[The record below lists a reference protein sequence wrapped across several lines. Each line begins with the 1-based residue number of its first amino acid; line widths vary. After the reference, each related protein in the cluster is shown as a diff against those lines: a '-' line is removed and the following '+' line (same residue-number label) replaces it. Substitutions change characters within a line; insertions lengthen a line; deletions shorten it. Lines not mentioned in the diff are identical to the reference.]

1 MNEKLY
7 KKLGVT
13 GAGNITIGIIAI
25 VTGIV
30 SGVLLIVSGAG
41 LLKKR
46 SEIIF

>member
-7 KKLGVT
+7 KTMGVC
-13 GAGNITIGIIAI
+13 GAGNLTIGIIAI

-30 SGVLLIVSGAG
+30 SGVILIISGAR

-46 SEIIF
+46 SEIMF

>member
-7 KKLGVT
+7 KMMGVS
-13 GAGNITIGIIAI
+13 GAGNITIGIVSI

-30 SGVLLIVSGAG
+30 GGVLLIITGAG

-46 SEIIF
+46 SEIMF

>member
-7 KKLGVT
+7 KTMGVS
-13 GAGNITIGIIAI
+13 GAGNITIGIIAV
-25 VTGIV
+25 VTGVV
-30 SGVLLIVSGAG
+30 SGVLLIITGAR

>member
-7 KKLGVT
+7 KTMGVS

-30 SGVLLIVSGAG
+30 SGVLLIISGAR

-46 SEIIF
+46 SEIMF

>member
-7 KKLGVT
+7 KTMGVC
-13 GAGNITIGIIAI
+13 GAGNLTIGIISIAI
-25 VTGIV
+25 GVV
-30 SGVLLIVSGAG
+30 SGILLIISGAR